1 MSSYSFSD
9 TAIRDLDEICN
20 YIAVENSKAASQLF
34 DLIRQKCK
42 LVASFP
48 NMGKSY
54 SRLEPNLRGFIVED
68 YIVFYYPTSDGINIA
83 RVVSGYRD
91 LEDLFLDDRA

>member
-20 YIAVENSKAASQLF
+20 YIAVHNSRAASQIF
-34 DLIRQKCK
+34 DRIRQKCK

-48 NMGKSY
+48 NMEKTY
-54 SRLEPNLRGFIVED
+54 PKLNPNLRGFVVD
-68 YIVFYYPTSDGINIA
+68 YIVFYYPSSDGINIA

-91 LEDLFLDDRA
+91 LEDLF